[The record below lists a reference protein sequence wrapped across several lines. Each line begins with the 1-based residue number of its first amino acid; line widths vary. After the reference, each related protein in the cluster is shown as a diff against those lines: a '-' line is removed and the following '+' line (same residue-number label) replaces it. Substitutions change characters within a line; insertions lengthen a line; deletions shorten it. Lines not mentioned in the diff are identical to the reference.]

1 MSSDNGSVPDPKKS
15 KILIQQKSVLLHV
28 ICIFFGV
35 FFVVMPAIVIS
46 CMVTRKNLLFDTYY
60 AFLLIWLS
68 QTVLCSQVMYRLNSS
83 DTWLVKYF
91 IWITRFSQINFI
103 SFNLVGLLNNKSWHI
118 QDLWTFKTRTLKVGY
133 PDSLRPRLK
142 WGELQVCYK
151 HCPWYYCCYC

>member
-83 DTWLVKYF
+83 DT
-91 IWITRFSQINFI
+91 
-103 SFNLVGLLNNKSWHI
+103 
-118 QDLWTFKTRTLKVGY
+118 
-133 PDSLRPRLK
+133 
-142 WGELQVCYK
+142 
-151 HCPWYYCCYC
+151 